1 MVARTARRLGNH
13 AFKTQLAQVQFINED
28 VDHPNRIVLR
38 HVVVKILGKQDTL
51 PTVFT
56 LNEALHLSSRSITSR
71 NPSRLG
77 SFHTAS
83 TQPSRQ
89 PRVEALRRRSANSG
103 HSRPAGKRTFSPGQK
118 TVLILPG
125 FRSAKRRQRP

>member
-83 TQPSRQ
+83 TLLRRSARIAAARQ
-89 PRVEALRRRSANSG
+89 PRASYGRRM
-103 HSRPAGKRTFSPGQK
+103 
-118 TVLILPG
+118 II
-125 FRSAKRRQRP
+125 

>member
-83 TQPSRQ
+83 VDSRTW
-89 PRVEALRRRSANSG
+89 LSARLTS
-103 HSRPAGKRTFSPGQK
+103 
-118 TVLILPG
+118 LP
-125 FRSAKRRQRP
+125 QH